1 MIKIYDMDILN
12 KSKSDYIKNNLN
24 DKNEIR
30 IVKYENKIK
39 LIDNILN

>member
-1 MIKIYDMDILN
+1 MDILN